1 MTSFCVTR
9 FRNSRIPNLLILCI
23 RKLVTNRDKLFVTCT
38 YIKHKISHLF
48 ITSRPVHW
56 VTNVHKKIKVKL
68 KVYTEVVSKG
78 VPRKRC
84 FERMQQ
90 IYRRNLQIVLRHG
103 CSPVNLLHIFRT
115 PFSRNTSGWLHLS
128 STLSTFSFIDAH
140 LSAVLYNVADCFELI
155 CVVFLCLF
163 CIFSMY

>member
-1 MTSFCVTR
+1 MRHFPNVVTWQLSSRYCTFVPLLVETSSKCR
-9 FRNSRIPNLLILCI
+9 
-23 RKLVTNRDKLFVTCT
+23 
-38 YIKHKISHLF
+38 YISNDR
-48 ITSRPVHW
+48 SSPQ
-56 VTNVHKKIKVKL
+56 
-68 KVYTEVVSKG
+68 EVFLRKG
-78 VPRKRC
+78 VLKICSKFAGEHPCRSVISINCNFIKIALWC
-84 FERMQQ
+84 
-90 IYRRNLQIVLRHG
+90 G